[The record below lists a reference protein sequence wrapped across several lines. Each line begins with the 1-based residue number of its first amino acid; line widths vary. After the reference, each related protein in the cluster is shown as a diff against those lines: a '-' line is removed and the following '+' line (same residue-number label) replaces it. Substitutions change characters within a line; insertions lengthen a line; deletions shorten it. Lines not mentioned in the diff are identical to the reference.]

1 MRGTDN
7 TLRIHYSVRDEDS
20 KEIVDQEKLYVPK
33 TSQYRDLLKKIPLKI
48 REIFEGGKP

>member
-20 KEIVDQEKLYVPK
+20 KEIIDQEKLYVSK
-33 TSQYRDLLKKIPLKI
+33 VSQYRKLLKEIPKSI
-48 REIFEGGKP
+48 RKLFEGGKP

>member
-7 TLRIHYSVRDEDS
+7 TLRIHYSIRDEDS

-33 TSQYRDLLKKIPLKI
+33 KIAVQGIAQKNTA
-48 REIFEGGKP
+48 

>member
-7 TLRIHYSVRDEDS
+7 TLKIHYSVRDEDS

-33 TSQYRDLLKKIPLKI
+33 TSQYRELLKKYRL
-48 REIFEGGKP
+48 R